1 MGAIGMKA
9 SFMAEQPAATAPLG
23 DPAGRGQLPTV
34 LKHLVAVAQAR
45 MGDRGTVHTQP
56 AGTGRYVITAC
67 RGDRDLVMMFARRRR
82 NWVLTAAGVITG
94 GHPQAVSCR
103 ATARSRPRRTPSCR
117 CEPTGRP
124 GAVRLAA
131 ARWTIATARSGR
143 RKRRCGGVGSP
154 LEPVVGQPCHGCWV
168 CFLVSLV
175 VAGKQETL
183 PRCLVCTFHFQ

>member
-23 DPAGRGQLPTV
+23 DPAGCGQLPAV

-94 GHPQAVSCR
+94 GHPQAVRCR
-103 ATARSRPRRTPSCR
+103 TVA
-117 CEPTGRP
+117 E
-124 GAVRLAA
+124 AVRLLGGQKPGPGRPSAVRAA
-131 ARWTIATARSGR
+131 
-143 RKRRCGGVGSP
+143 
-154 LEPVVGQPCHGCWV
+154 Q
-168 CFLVSLV
+168 
-175 VAGKQETL
+175 L
-183 PRCLVCTFHFQ
+183 PRDSALAAKKNTVLQV